1 MIVAQGMGWP
11 NLDEDEIMIV
21 MGCIVLIIALLW
33 GAGYYIWG
41 VIQSDLYLARDRRK
55 KKAQAVQAEREAR
68 IADLEWREQ
77 MRADGW
83 PPGIENLPAEQI
95 REIVQQA
102 TAVHHKVAAA
112 LTRSEEPAYSLS

>member
-41 VIQSDLYLARDRRK
+41 VIQSDLYLARARRK
-55 KKAQAVQAEREAR
+55 KKAQAAQAEREAR
-68 IADLEWREQ
+68 IADLEWREE

-83 PPGIENLPAEQI
+83 PPGIETLPTEQI

-102 TAVHHKVAAA
+102 TAVHHKVTAA
-112 LTRSEEPAYSLS
+112 LTRTKEPAYSLT

>member
-11 NLDEDEIMIV
+11 YLDDDEIMIV
-21 MGCIVLIIALLW
+21 MVSLAVAAGLLW
-33 GAGYYIWG
+33 GICYIVWNH
-41 VIQSDLYLARDRRK
+41 IQSEIRKSRDRRNK
-55 KKAQAVQAEREAR
+55 EAQAAQAEREAR
-68 IADLEWREQ
+68 MADLQWREE

-83 PPGIENLPAEQI
+83 PPGIENLPTEQI

-112 LTRSEEPAYSLS
+112 LTRSGQPAYSLA